1 MGLLHLWGGQGVE
14 IEGGNQMII
23 TIEMNGRRLEL
34 PIEDASDWK
43 DINLFIKRLM
53 EIWADR
59 QDAIQAKRIL
69 REVEAGKQKMSKE
82 LKSKKVVKHD

>member
-1 MGLLHLWGGQGVE
+1 
-14 IEGGNQMII
+14 MII

-82 LKSKKVVKHD
+82 LKSKKVVKDD